1 MVLLS
6 TFFLAALTQWI
17 QIASLL
23 QQATWWLYRYKVRS
37 HCHTSCT
44 MLPVSE
50 GQPLLCRVCRVLLVP
65 YFWTIILITLF
76 NDDTITK
83 HIMMPNKTWTKL

>member
-1 MVLLS
+1 
-6 TFFLAALTQWI
+6 
-17 QIASLL
+17 
-23 QQATWWLYRYKVRS
+23 
-37 HCHTSCT
+37 

-50 GQPLLCRVCRVLLVP
+50 GQPPLCGVCRVLLVL

-83 HIMMPNKTWTKL
+83 HILMPNKTWTIL